1 MLLTAMLFHTLYIC
15 ALPTYRQKYYEVLEH
30 YANKEKD
37 SLKYK
42 AALFLIDNMKY
53 HTAPAGAAINDY
65 KLQIRQNGKVNDIKQ
80 LQKQWYTSLKKGS
93 IINVPDSTIITSEY
107 LIKNIDEA
115 WGTWKGSAWKDYV
128 DFDCFCKY
136 ILPYRIN
143 EENIGDEWRVPLGK
157 QYGTLIK
164 GVKDIKLAFAIVRDS
179 VFKNIA
185 LSNPYCEYDL
195 DPITCNIIGKA
206 ECNQRCLLL
215 VAVLRALGIPAVI
228 DGTPMWADYSNKGHA
243 WVAMVLKNGDTYT
256 VYEKDTIARQF
267 NPIDASEFLPRYKI
281 KQEDKCPYDIKYAKT
296 PIKIYR
302 ICYDTVNT
310 IKKNTPKILAS
321 PFIKDVSQSY
331 GLTSKVKMSVNTN
344 DDVYLCAF
352 LSGADWAPVAKST
365 PMNGEVTFYNV
376 GKNAV
381 CVLARNSDNGREIIS
396 TPFLVCDNGIEKH
409 FTPSQKK
416 HTLYII
422 SSMLIYYR
430 HMGIY
435 ERRSFRRI

>member
-185 LSNPYCEYDL
+185 LSKAQPTNP
-195 DPITCNIIGKA
+195 
-206 ECNQRCLLL
+206 
-215 VAVLRALGIPAVI
+215 
-228 DGTPMWADYSNKGHA
+228 
-243 WVAMVLKNGDTYT
+243 
-256 VYEKDTIARQF
+256 
-267 NPIDASEFLPRYKI
+267 
-281 KQEDKCPYDIKYAKT
+281 
-296 PIKIYR
+296 
-302 ICYDTVNT
+302 
-310 IKKNTPKILAS
+310 
-321 PFIKDVSQSY
+321 
-331 GLTSKVKMSVNTN
+331 
-344 DDVYLCAF
+344 
-352 LSGADWAPVAKST
+352 
-365 PMNGEVTFYNV
+365 V
-376 GKNAV
+376 GKL
-381 CVLARNSDNGREIIS
+381 C
-396 TPFLVCDNGIEKH
+396 
-409 FTPSQKK
+409 
-416 HTLYII
+416 
-422 SSMLIYYR
+422 
-430 HMGIY
+430 
-435 ERRSFRRI
+435 RR